1 MLAKGLVIFYDT
13 YDVRLDEKEK
23 NDFTGIQCDILFRY
37 FALENCRFLRKS
49 YTRHGIYWGRNH
61 IVAAAALVVFGKTVT
76 LSLNR
81 QGTTVQQF
89 YILLYFLY
97 FVILLYS
104 ARKLYEK
111 MRFALDFSA
120 PLTKRIFLFF
130 YYLFDRQI
138 MNCAKFFADMAK

>member
-1 MLAKGLVIFYDT
+1 MMLAKGLVIFYDT

-89 YILLYFLY
+89 YILLYSF
-97 FVILLYS
+97 ILFILCYT
-104 ARKLYEK
+104 
-111 MRFALDFSA
+111 F
-120 PLTKRIFLFF
+120 IFC
-130 YYLFDRQI
+130 QKAI
-138 MNCAKFFADMAK
+138 

>member
-1 MLAKGLVIFYDT
+1 MMLAKGLVIFYDT

-89 YILLYFLY
+89 YTLLYF
-97 FVILLYS
+97 FILCYT
-104 ARKLYEK
+104 
-111 MRFALDFSA
+111 F
-120 PLTKRIFLFF
+120 IFC
-130 YYLFDRQI
+130 QKAI
-138 MNCAKFFADMAK
+138 